1 MAYNIDPTT
10 YKDHK
15 KEATKKSMERL
26 NRANEYGALYVALTE
41 KKAVCQGYAELYQTL
56 STAVGLDSL
65 LVIGIVYPNTDNA
78 ETHAWNWVKL
88 EGNYYLVDSTW
99 NDTFDKDEN
108 DPYGQHKWMNI
119 PLNYAGKIRE
129 DEIFG
134 PIFKTIKNR
143 GKDFKFTYFGK
154 NGLYVEK
161 DKIVETIERKVKELK
176 ARKNT
181 EPKDWS
187 FSVYNYDLTE
197 KEIEKISEELMNKFN
212 VQYEGVT
219 HIDGEFNYMNY
230 KEYYRDEDKNGS

>member
-1 MAYNIDPTT
+1 MVKTS
-10 YKDHK
+10 
-15 KEATKKSMERL
+15 E
-26 NRANEYGALYVALTE
+26 GASVA
-41 KKAVCQGYAELYQTL
+41 
-56 STAVGLDSL
+56 
-65 LVIGIVYPNTDNA
+65 
-78 ETHAWNWVKL
+78 HAWNWVKL
-88 EGNYYLVDSTW
+88 EGNYYLVDSNW

-108 DPYGQHKWMNI
+108 DPYGQYKWMNI

-181 EPKDWS
+181 KPKDWS